1 MIRYSLR
8 SATLK
13 AITYDP
19 AASERIVE
27 STGGTVFRHA
37 PVPYGIYRAIASSR
51 FPEKVYRHLIR
62 DHVLPAAAVE

>member
-1 MIRYSLR
+1 MIRDSLH

-13 AITYDP
+13 AISYDP
-19 AASERIVE
+19 AASELIVE

-51 FPEKVYRHLIR
+51 FPEKVYRHLVH